1 MIRIQIYLTC
11 SKNINITV
19 YKKIVMECL
28 QMLSVFCIFY
38 LYTCIY
44 TSTCIMLVSLATI
57 YKMCYYFFMFL
68 CVYIIAD
75 IQYTKIIQLRLKNI
89 SVDSKLK

>member
-38 LYTCIY
+38 LY
-44 TSTCIMLVSLATI
+44 TCIMLVSLATI

>member
-1 MIRIQIYLTC
+1 
-11 SKNINITV
+11 
-19 YKKIVMECL
+19 
-28 QMLSVFCIFY
+28 
-38 LYTCIY
+38 
-44 TSTCIMLVSLATI
+44 MLVSLATI

>member
-1 MIRIQIYLTC
+1 MTRIQIYLTC

-38 LYTCIY
+38 LY
-44 TSTCIMLVSLATI
+44 TCIMLVSLATI

>member
-1 MIRIQIYLTC
+1 MSSDAIGVLHILSIY
-11 SKNINITV
+11 
-19 YKKIVMECL
+19 
-28 QMLSVFCIFY
+28 
-38 LYTCIY
+38 IY
-44 TSTCIMLVSLATI
+44 TSTCIMLVSLAAI

-68 CVYIIAD
+68 CVYIIVVHID

>member
-1 MIRIQIYLTC
+1 
-11 SKNINITV
+11 
-19 YKKIVMECL
+19 
-28 QMLSVFCIFY
+28 
-38 LYTCIY
+38 
-44 TSTCIMLVSLATI
+44 MLVSLAAI

-68 CVYIIAD
+68 CVYIIVVHID